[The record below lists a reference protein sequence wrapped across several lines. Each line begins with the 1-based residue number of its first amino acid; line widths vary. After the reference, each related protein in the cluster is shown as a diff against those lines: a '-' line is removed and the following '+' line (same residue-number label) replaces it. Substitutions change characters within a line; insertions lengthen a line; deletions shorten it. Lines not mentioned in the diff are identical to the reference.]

1 MMNDPSDANPK
12 RTDPS
17 RWMEV
22 HGDYLFRFALSRLR
36 DPETAEDA
44 VQEAM
49 VSAVENV
56 HQFKGKSNEQA
67 WLLGILKNKII
78 DIYRARSRDPLNMG
92 EHSGDISERLF
103 DQHGSWKKEIRAA
116 IRCSLDSLD
125 REEFWQILKRC
136 LGGLPSRQAD
146 VFTLRVVDEASADDV
161 CKELGISST
170 NYWVI
175 LHRARLQLASCMKQR
190 WFAENK
196 T

>member
-1 MMNDPSDANPK
+1 MNDRSSENPDLA
-12 RTDPS
+12 DPS
-17 RWMEV
+17 QWMEK

-36 DPETAEDA
+36 DPETAEDV
-44 VQEAM
+44 VQEVM
-49 VSAVENV
+49 VSALKNV
-56 HQFKGKSNEQA
+56 KQFEGKSSEQA
-67 WLLGILKNKII
+67 WLLGILKNKIV
-78 DIYRARSRDPLNMG
+78 DVYRRRNRDPLNMG
-92 EHSGDISERLF
+92 ENAADISERLF

-146 VFTLRVVDEASADDV
+146 VFTLRVVDEASADDI
-161 CKELGISST
+161 CKELAISST

-190 WFAENK
+190 WFAESGK
-196 T
+196 